1 MSSTNFMDAA
11 RKRGSAALAH
21 VGVALQ
27 KIYPHSRVTH
37 SDGQSLNYPNSSQLV
52 LHQNEEDRFF
62 QATTGTADA
71 LKQASFVDVRLP
83 AGSLQ
88 LVKGMT
94 LELKILNNTGASI
107 SPAYYSAT
115 NEVAGALP
123 GVGIA
128 AARYCQPAQAL
139 IERVELLAES
149 GSTLISRTES
159 SQMLNDFRYMDISQA
174 ALLRQASDLGPEG
187 GVDVT
192 LLSTP
197 PAWVDGESRTA
208 YVPLFNALTQNNVFC
223 GGLSADLYVRVWF
236 RGAAAWQT
244 APNGPPTLQSMS
256 LIVRQDNLA
265 RPEHSQLLQRYR
277 SETLDF
283 RFMRPSFQSITE
295 NLSPN
300 QRYQFQLTAV
310 HGLISDMAISV
321 RGTSGTGTFLIGG
334 HRNLTSVELLDSSGS
349 NIIGGSALPAEYVR
363 KIKGAFQTGNPDQ
376 ELLPPRV
383 YFFDFGSTRANRE
396 HSTLTGYIVGDGALQ
411 LAFTT
416 GASVTT
422 GSFEIRI
429 EYNAAARMRVAGGSI
444 TVYPS

>member
-1 MSSTNFMDAA
+1 MDAA
-11 RKRGSAALAH
+11 KKRGSAALAH

-71 LKQASFVDVRLP
+71 LRQASFVDVRLP

-94 LELKILNNTGASI
+94 LELKITNNTGAI
-107 SPAYYSAT
+107 IRPAYYYAV
-115 NEVAGALP
+115 NETGSGSVP
-123 GVGIA
+123 GIPTYMN
-128 AARYCQPAQAL
+128 RYCQPAQAL

-159 SQMLNDFRYMDISQA
+159 SQMLTEFRYMDVTQA
-174 ALLRQASDLGPEG
+174 ALLRQASDLGGEG
-187 GVDVT
+187 GVDT
-192 LLSTP
+192 ALTP
-197 PAWVDGESRTA
+197 SVSNTWADGESRTA

-236 RGAAAWQT
+236 RGASAWQQ
-244 APNGPPTLQSMS
+244 AANGPPTLQSMS

-295 NLSPN
+295 TLNPS
-300 QRYQFQLTAV
+300 QRYQFMLTAV
-310 HGLISDMAISV
+310 HGLISDMSITV
-321 RGTSGTGTFLIGG
+321 RSASGTGTFLIGASKF
-334 HRNLTSVELLDSSGS
+334 LTSVELLDSSGA
-349 NIIGGSALPAEYVR
+349 NIVGGSALPSEYVR
-363 KIKGAFQTGNPDQ
+363 KVKGAFQAGNVDQ
-376 ELLPPRV
+376 ELCVPGQI
-383 YFFDFGSTRANRE
+383 FFDFGSTRANRE

-416 GASVTT
+416 NATLSPTAY
-422 GSFEIRI
+422 EIRV
-429 EYNAAARMRVAGGSI
+429 EYNAAARMRVAGGAI